1 LNLGSDIV
9 NGHHD
14 SYAALR
20 IRDFR
25 LLASGGFLQALG
37 EDMLGVAVGW
47 ELYQRT
53 GSALALGFVGLVQIV
68 PTLLLSLPAG
78 HYVDRHDRKRIVT
91 ATTFIYM
98 LAAAALALVSI
109 GEGPVLLVYAALL
122 VIGLCRAF
130 HSPSMSS
137 LLPQIVP
144 RELYPNAAAWESS
157 MWQVATIAGPAIG
170 GLGIWLLGGVS
181 PIYVGAAVLFGV
193 TSLMFSR
200 MRPHPAEPSDEPMTL
215 ESLLAGLRFVRATK
229 VILASITLDM
239 VAVLLAGA
247 TALLPIFA
255 EDLLDVGASGLG
267 VMRAAPA
274 IGAVLMSLVIAHR
287 APFKLAGRTLLL
299 AVAGFGMATVLF
311 GASNSLWLSLV
322 ALFLIG
328 AFDSISMVIR
338 GTLVMAST
346 PDRMRGRVNAVH
358 FVFIGLS
365 NELGAFESGVAAEL
379 LGARGAVIAGGL
391 ATLIVVPAIAYA
403 WPEVRR
409 LKRLQ
414 DVKEAAVPSITNEA
428 DALER
433 GGNHG

>member
-1 LNLGSDIV
+1 MSQDGTVGED
-9 NGHHD
+9 HHD
-14 SYAALR
+14 SYGALR

-25 LLASGGFLQALG
+25 LLGVGGFLQALG

-78 HYVDRHDRKRIVT
+78 HYVDRNDRKRIVT
-91 ATTFIYM
+91 ATAFVYM
-98 LAAAALALVSI
+98 LAAAGLALVSMSTA
-109 GEGPVLLVYAALL
+109 PVLLVYACLL
-122 VIGLCRAF
+122 VIGVSRAF

-144 RELYPNAAAWESS
+144 RELYANAAAWESS

-170 GLGIWLLGGVS
+170 GLGIWLLDGVS
-181 PIYVGAAVLFGV
+181 PIYVGAAILFGV

-200 MRPHPAEPSDEPMTL
+200 MHPRPAESSDEPMTL

-267 VMRAAPA
+267 LMRAAPA
-274 IGAVLMSLVIAHR
+274 IGAVLMSVVIAHR

-299 AVAGFGMATVLF
+299 AVAGFGLATVLF
-311 GASNSLWLSLV
+311 GVSDSLWLSMA

-338 GTLVMAST
+338 GTLVMART

-391 ATLIVVPAIAYA
+391 ATLIVVPAIALA

-414 DVKEAAVPSITNEA
+414 DVEEAAIP
-428 DALER
+428 
-433 GGNHG
+433 

>member
-1 LNLGSDIV
+1 VTDALAHDPD
-9 NGHHD
+9 HHD

-25 LLASGGFLQALG
+25 LLVVGGFLQGLA
-37 EDMLGVAVGW
+37 EDIIVVAVGW
-47 ELYQRT
+47 EIYQRT

-68 PTLLLSLPAG
+68 PTLMLALPAG
-78 HYVDRHDRKRIVT
+78 HFVDRNDRRRIVT
-91 ATTFIYM
+91 ATAFVYM
-98 LAAAALALVSI
+98 LAAAGLALVTISSAS
-109 GEGPVLLVYAALL
+109 VLLVYACLL
-122 VIGLCRAF
+122 VMGVCRAF

-137 LLPQIVP
+137 ILPQIVP
-144 RELYPNAAAWESS
+144 RELYANAAAWESS

-170 GLGIWLLGGVS
+170 GVGIWLADGVS
-181 PIYVGAAVLFGV
+181 PIYIAAAVLFGL
-193 TSLMFSR
+193 TSLLFSR
-200 MRPHPAEPSDEPMTL
+200 MQPRPGEPSDEPMTL
-215 ESLLAGLRFVRATK
+215 ESLLVGLRFVRATK

-267 VMRAAPA
+267 LMRAAPA
-274 IGAVLMSLVIAHR
+274 VGAVLMSVLIAHR
-287 APFKLAGRTLLL
+287 PPFRLAGPTLLT
-299 AVAGFGMATVLF
+299 AVAAFGLATVLF
-311 GASNSLWLSLV
+311 GVSNSLWLSMA

-328 AFDSISMVIR
+328 AFDSVSMVIR

-379 LGARGAVIAGGL
+379 FGARGAVILGGL
-391 ATLIVVPAIAYA
+391 AVLIVVPAIAVR

-409 LKRLQ
+409 LRRLQ
-414 DVKEAAVPSITNEA
+414 DVEEAKVT
-428 DALER
+428 
-433 GGNHG
+433 